1 MQSVGK
7 NFDVIV
13 IGSGHNGLVN
23 ACYLQKAGLNVLV
36 LEKNDWIGGA
46 AVSRE
51 LYPGILYSNCSYVC
65 SLFRP
70 EIMRDLE
77 LPKHG
82 LQIVA
87 IEGGT
92 VFTRN
97 GDYLASYRNH
107 HAKKRELERFSV
119 RDSESY
125 SRYSRDILKQCRFIQ
140 PLLMRTA
147 PDPASFKFRDLS
159 EMLYLLRKV
168 NDLSASDLADT
179 CLLYTSPSPRDKRQ
193 SRMPSSA

>member
-1 MQSVGK
+1 MHNKIQK
-7 NFDVIV
+7 FDAII
-13 IGSGHNGLVN
+13 IGAGHNGLVN

-51 LYPGILYSNCSYVC
+51 LTPNILYSNCSYVC

-82 LQIVA
+82 LQIIG
-87 IEGGT
+87 IEGGAVLT
-92 VFTRN
+92 KN

-107 HAKKRELERFSV
+107 HAKRKEMARFSV
-119 RDSESY
+119 KDSESY
-125 SRYSRDILKQCRFIQ
+125 ERYSR
-140 PLLMRTA
+140 A
-147 PDPASFKFRDLS
+147 VS
-159 EMLYLLRKV
+159 
-168 NDLSASDLADT
+168 
-179 CLLYTSPSPRDKRQ
+179 YTHLTLPTIE
-193 SRMPSSA
+193 